1 MSEDSGINPNQS
13 YCGDWIGTI
22 KPRKGYGSLGILRVY
37 IVYIYIPNYM
47 NG

>member
-13 YCGDWIGTI
+13 YGGDGIGTI
-22 KPRKGYGSLGILRVY
+22 KPRRGVWILRVY
-37 IVYIYIPNYM
+37 IIPNYM